1 MATGAPKAA
10 DPSERG
16 ALEPLRPLDVVVEKP
31 KKRPRVEVQAAT
43 DDAPPSEWGSLLGD
57 LARPSSPLVGELEVD
72 WRIHDKTHLEFAID
86 YPFGREGVKYT
97 WEAFFF
103 VPDSFRLDGTTYDK
117 KEMYEDLQ
125 SYVRLAVPDVPFE
138 DLFVAPKEAKEEDAT
153 TRLTPTF
160 LTELEASIELARGA
174 EDDSEPSRVAIRRA
188 RTYACLVRAAGL
200 ARQRELLDAIAV
212 AAEPREVTK
221 LVGAFLRTSRGVA
234 SSLRL
239 VIERASKLDL
249 PPELLVALRWVDE
262 DISLVLETLAAT
274 ASIKVQERADRDP
287 RWCEIA
293 GRLAGEAVA
302 EARYRERASYPSVGR
317 SDASARDVE
326 HIEFRRHMLR
336 RFTSSVLWLKNEVRD
351 GASWVL
357 QGLYAAAA
365 ALAMGFAFV
374 ATTRANES
382 SNFYLLMFLVVASYA
397 IKDRMKALLQLWF
410 SRWAERRFPNR
421 KWTIRDPERKTTV
434 GIVLE
439 RAGFSPFSSLPKKVL
454 EARRLTREH
463 ALEECARPEAV
474 LWHEK
479 TVELHKPE
487 VGRLPSPMLTEI
499 FRLNIGPWLHHT
511 DDANRSIT
519 FADPSSAS
527 VYSAIARRVYNIN
540 VVYRLR
546 RENAEPH
553 WKRIRVVVS
562 RKGIERIDPIC

>member
-1 MATGAPKAA
+1 MAVGVPKAA
-10 DPSERG
+10 AFAEG
-16 ALEPLRPLDVVVEKP
+16 EKP
-31 KKRPRVEVQAAT
+31 KKRPRLEVQAAS
-43 DDAPPSEWGSLLGD
+43 DDHPPSEWGSLLGD
-57 LARPSSPLVGELEVD
+57 LARPSSPLVSDLEVD

-86 YPFGREGVKYT
+86 YPFAAEGVKYT

-125 SYVRLAVPDVPFE
+125 SYVRLAVPEVPFE
-138 DLFVAPKEAKEEDAT
+138 DLAFAPKDAKDTAGKGHSEPALLQD
-153 TRLTPTF
+153 
-160 LTELEASIELARGA
+160 LEASVLEARGSL
-174 EDDSEPSRVAIRRA
+174 DGTEPSRLAIRRA
-188 RTYACLVRAAGL
+188 RTFACLVRAAGL
-200 ARQRELLDAIAV
+200 ARQRELLEMIGIAV
-212 AAEPREVTK
+212 EPRDVTK
-221 LVGAFLRTSRGVA
+221 LVGAFLRTSRAVA
-234 SSLRL
+234 TALRG
-239 VIERASKLDL
+239 VIERASKVEL
-249 PPELLVALRWVDE
+249 PPEVVVALRWVDE
-262 DISLVLETLAAT
+262 DISLVLESLAAS
-274 ASIKVQERADRDP
+274 ASIKVQERAERDP

-302 EARYRERASYPSVGR
+302 EARYRERANYPSVGHAE
-317 SDASARDVE
+317 ASARDVE

-357 QGLYAAAA
+357 HSLYAAAA

-382 SNFYLLMFLVVASYA
+382 SNFYLLMFLVVGSYA

-421 KWTIRDPERKTTV
+421 KWTIRDPERKATV

-439 RAGFSPFSSLPKKVL
+439 RAGFSPFSGLPGKVL
-454 EARRLTREH
+454 DARRLTREH

-479 TVELHKPE
+479 TVELHKPQE
-487 VGRLPSPMLTEI
+487 GRLASPMLTEI

-511 DDANRSIT
+511 DDANRTIN
-519 FADPSSAS
+519 FADPANAT

-540 VVYRLR
+540 VVYRLKR
-546 RENAEPH
+546 DGTEPS

>member
-1 MATGAPKAA
+1 MSSSAPETLDPAA
-10 DPSERG
+10 PPARTF
-16 ALEPLRPLDVVVEKP
+16 DVVGKP

-57 LARPSSPLVGELEVD
+57 LARPSSPLVGDLEVD

-86 YPFGREGVKYT
+86 YPFGAQGVKYT

-103 VPDSFRLDGTTYDK
+103 VPDSFRLDATTYDK

-125 SYVRLAVPDVPFE
+125 SYVRLAVPEVPFE
-138 DLFVAPKEAKEEDAT
+138 DLVVAPKEAKEGAAP
-153 TRLTPTF
+153 PTKQT
-160 LTELEASIELARGA
+160 LLAELEASIDVARGA
-174 EDDSEPSRVAIRRA
+174 KDGSEASNIAIRRA

-200 ARQRELLDAIAV
+200 ARQRELLEMIGVAV
-212 AAEPREVTK
+212 EPRDVTK
-221 LVGAFLRTSRGVA
+221 LVGAFLRTSRAVA
-234 SSLRL
+234 SSLRS
-239 VIERASKLDL
+239 VIERSTDADL
-249 PPELLVALRWVDE
+249 PPELRVALRWVDE

-274 ASIKVQERADRDP
+274 ASIKVQERAERDP

-302 EARYRERASYPSVGR
+302 EARYRERVNYPSVGR

-351 GASWVL
+351 GASWVI
-357 QGLYAAAA
+357 QGLYAVAA

-382 SNFYLLMFLVVASYA
+382 SNFYLLMFLVIGSYA
-397 IKDRMKALLQLWF
+397 VKDRMKALLQLWLT
-410 SRWAERRFPNR
+410 RWAERRFPNR

-454 EARRLTREH
+454 DARRLTREH

-479 TVELHKPE
+479 TVELNKPE
-487 VGRLPSPMLTEI
+487 EGRLPSPMLTEI

-511 DDANRSIT
+511 DDANRSIS
-519 FADPSSAS
+519 FADPESAS

-546 RENAEPH
+546 RENAEPI

-562 RKGIERIDPIC
+562 RKGIERIDAIC

>member
-1 MATGAPKAA
+1 M
-10 DPSERG
+10 
-16 ALEPLRPLDVVVEKP
+16 
-31 KKRPRVEVQAAT
+31 
-43 DDAPPSEWGSLLGD
+43 
-57 LARPSSPLVGELEVD
+57 
-72 WRIHDKTHLEFAID
+72 
-86 YPFGREGVKYT
+86 
-97 WEAFFF
+97 
-103 VPDSFRLDGTTYDK
+103 
-117 KEMYEDLQ
+117 M
-125 SYVRLAVPDVPFE
+125 
-138 DLFVAPKEAKEEDAT
+138 
-153 TRLTPTF
+153 
-160 LTELEASIELARGA
+160 
-174 EDDSEPSRVAIRRA
+174 
-188 RTYACLVRAAGL
+188 
-200 ARQRELLDAIAV
+200 
-212 AAEPREVTK
+212 
-221 LVGAFLRTSRGVA
+221 
-234 SSLRL
+234 
-239 VIERASKLDL
+239 
-249 PPELLVALRWVDE
+249 VALRWVDE
-262 DISLVLETLAAT
+262 DISLVLETLAAS
-274 ASIKVQERADRDP
+274 ASIKVQERAERDP

-302 EARYRERASYPSVGR
+302 EARYRERSNYPSVGHAE
-317 SDASARDVE
+317 ASPRDVE

-357 QGLYAAAA
+357 QALYAVAAA
-365 ALAMGFAFV
+365 VAMGFAFV

-382 SNFYLLMFLVVASYA
+382 KNFYLLMFLVIASYA

-439 RAGFSPFSSLPKKVL
+439 RAGFSPFSGLPKRVL
-454 EARRLTREH
+454 DARRLTREH

-487 VGRLPSPMLTEI
+487 SGRLASPMLTEI

-511 DDANRSIT
+511 DDANRSIN
-519 FADPSSAS
+519 FADPSNAT

-540 VVYRLR
+540 VVYRLKR
-546 RENAEPH
+546 DGTEPT